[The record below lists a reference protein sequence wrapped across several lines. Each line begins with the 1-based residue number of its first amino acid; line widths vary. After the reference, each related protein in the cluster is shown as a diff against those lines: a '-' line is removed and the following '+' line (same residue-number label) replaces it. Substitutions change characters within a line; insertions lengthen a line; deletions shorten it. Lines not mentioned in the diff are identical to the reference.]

1 MPPLRPGRVGIR
13 RVASL
18 AGWHGERV
26 ERARPVQVQ
35 ESVVAAGQRGGN
47 VVAVALAGGIVDH
60 PDGAVVARLEEAV
73 FILQV
78 REDEQLV
85 LLWVGAA

>member
-1 MPPLRPGRVGIR
+1 
-13 RVASL
+13 
-18 AGWHGERV
+18 V

-35 ESVVAAGQRGGN
+35 ESVVAAGQRGGH

-85 LLWVGAA
+85 LLWVGAASPLRIYSRHENMGP